1 MKKQEIADTS
11 FKSNNMDKVMEIQK
25 LNEFNLLKDE
35 VAEVGLQSQRLDSE
49 KRRLVHLTEY

>member
-49 KRRLVHLTEY
+49 KRRLVHLIEY

>member
-1 MKKQEIADTS
+1 MKKQEIAYTS

-49 KRRLVHLTEY
+49 KRRLVHLIEY

>member
-1 MKKQEIADTS
+1 
-11 FKSNNMDKVMEIQK
+11 MEIQK